1 MNTQLTGATKVR
13 PTGARWT
20 AAEMEEMLAGL
31 RPPEDL
37 RRLDQRGMT
46 PSYAASLEAA
56 VIIHRLTVLLN
67 GQEELPGQNVLDQI
81 KELLERQL
89 AQQTLNGE
97 KLDALIHLISPR
109 MAKLAAERA
118 KATEEALPP
127 AQRPRTRTK
136 QTAQPETAA
145 SDG

>member
-1 MNTQLTGATKVR
+1 
-13 PTGARWT
+13 
-20 AAEMEEMLAGL
+20 MEELLAGL

-56 VIIHRLTVLLN
+56 VLVRRLMVLLDD
-67 GQEELPGQNVLDQI
+67 QVEAPGQNVLDQI

-89 AQQTLNGE
+89 AQQALIAE

-109 MAKLAAERA
+109 MAKIAAERA
-118 KATEEALPP
+118 KAAEEALPP

-136 QTAQPETAA
+136 QSAQSETAA
-145 SDG
+145 SDD